1 MKEFSSTYSN
11 MDEALGGDAMFVRD
25 VMTRN
30 PASIHP
36 DATLR
41 ELLALMTE
49 KTFEAI
55 PVRSNG
61 KVTGIVTDWDIVT
74 NTPKSGESD
83 YLDTVKV
90 KDIMTANVMTVSE
103 NEVIE
108 MAAYHMY
115 FHDLDALPVV
125 DEAGNLIAIVTQ
137 NDVFRTLVSLMGL
150 RAKGTR
156 LTIEIPDRAGVLAE
170 ITGIVRDFGISIAS
184 LSTNLHPGAP
194 TGLVILRVKSGDVD
208 GLVKAISAKYKVI
221 HVSKT
226 WE

>member
-1 MKEFSSTYSN
+1 
-11 MDEALGGDAMFVRD
+11 MFVRD

-30 PASIHP
+30 PVSVHP
-36 DATLR
+36 EATLR
-41 ELLALMTE
+41 ELISLMTD

-55 PVRSNG
+55 PVRENG
-61 KVTGIVTDWDIVT
+61 KLLGIVTDWDVVT
-74 NTPKSGESD
+74 SAAASEDPD
-83 YLDTVKV
+83 YLDRVKV
-90 KDIMTANVMTVSE
+90 KDIMTANVRSVRE

-125 DEAGNLIAIVTQ
+125 DEKGELIAIVTQ

-156 LTIEIPDRAGVLAE
+156 LTIEVPDRAGVLAE
-170 ITGIVRDFGISIAS
+170 ITGIVKDFGISIAS
-184 LSTNLHPGAP
+184 LSTYVPPGAP
-194 TGLVILRVKSGDVD
+194 TGMVILRVKTGDVD
-208 GLVKAISAKYKVI
+208 ELVKAISAKYKVM
-221 HVSKT
+221 HVSRT

>member
-1 MKEFSSTYSN
+1 MKELSLTYSN
-11 MDEALGGDAMFVRD
+11 TERALGGNAVFVRD
-25 VMTRN
+25 IMTRS
-30 PASIHP
+30 PVSIHP

-41 ELLALMTE
+41 QLLALMTD

-61 KVTGIVTDWDIVT
+61 KVTGIVTDWDVVT
-74 NTPKSGESD
+74 NSQSAGRDD
-83 YLDTVKV
+83 YLDTVRV
-90 KDIMTANVMTVSE
+90 KDIMTANVKTVTE
-103 NEVIE
+103 GEVIE

-125 DEAGNLIAIVTQ
+125 DDAGNLVAIVTQ

-156 LTIEIPDRAGVLAE
+156 ITLDVPDKAGILADV
-170 ITGIVRDFGISIAS
+170 TGTVRDMGISIAS
-184 LSTNLHPGAP
+184 LSTMVPPGAAS
-194 TGLVILRVKSGDVD
+194 GMVILRVKTGEVD
-208 GLVKAISAKYKVI
+208 DLVKALSGKYKVV
-221 HVSKT
+221 HVSQT

>member
-1 MKEFSSTYSN
+1 
-11 MDEALGGDAMFVRD
+11 MFVRD

-30 PASIHP
+30 PVSIHP

-41 ELLALMTE
+41 ELIALMTD

-55 PVRSNG
+55 PVRENG
-61 KVTGIVTDWDIVT
+61 KLLGIVTDWDVLT
-74 NTPKSGESD
+74 SAPVNGEPD
-83 YLDTVKV
+83 YLDKVKV
-90 KDIMTANVMTVSE
+90 KDIMTANVKAVRE
-103 NEVIE
+103 NEIIE

-125 DEAGNLIAIVTQ
+125 NEKGELVAIVTQ

-156 LTIEIPDRAGVLAE
+156 LTIEVPDRAGVLAE
-170 ITGIVRDFGISIAS
+170 ITGIVKDFGISIAS
-184 LSTNLHPGAP
+184 LSTNVPPGAP
-194 TGLVILRVKSGDVD
+194 TGQVILRVKTGDVD
-208 GLVKAISAKYKVI
+208 DLVKAISAKYKVM

>member
-1 MKEFSSTYSN
+1 
-11 MDEALGGDAMFVRD
+11 MFVRD

-30 PASIHP
+30 PVSIHP

-41 ELLALMTE
+41 ELIALMTD

-61 KVTGIVTDWDIVT
+61 KVVGIVTDWDVVT
-74 NTPKSGESD
+74 SASGSGEPG
-83 YLDTVKV
+83 YLDKVKV
-90 KDIMTANVMTVSE
+90 KDIMTANVRTVSE

-125 DEAGNLIAIVTQ
+125 DDAGNLTAIVTQ

-156 LTIEIPDRAGVLAE
+156 LTVEIPDRAGVLAE
-170 ITGIVRDFGISIAS
+170 ITGIVKDFGISIAS
-184 LSTNLHPGAP
+184 LSTNLPPGAP
-194 TGLVILRVKSGDVD
+194 TGQVILRVKTGEVD
-208 GLVKAISAKYKVI
+208 DLVKAISAKYKVV